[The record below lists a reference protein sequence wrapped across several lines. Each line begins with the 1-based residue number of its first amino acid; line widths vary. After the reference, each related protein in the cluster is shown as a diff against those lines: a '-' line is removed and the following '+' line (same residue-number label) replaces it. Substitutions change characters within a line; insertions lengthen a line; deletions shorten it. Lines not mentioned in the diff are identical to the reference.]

1 LLSNWNLHYLNSR
14 LKEFCFK
21 FYNNILGINA
31 RVSHYNPDV
40 DAGCTFCSLTNSRPV
55 PKETVQHLF
64 YYCPTT
70 ASLITYFY
78 DKYLCNFALS
88 ASTFFLA
95 NASTIE
101 KENRP
106 LNITLDVFRYVVWQY
121 KLEKK
126 IPIITIFFTEME
138 YQMGIIMAT
147 SVCFNTLLDD
157 CQFFQNSGR
166 NRRVPGIEARP

>member
-1 LLSNWNLHYLNSR
+1 
-14 LKEFCFK
+14 
-21 FYNNILGINA
+21 
-31 RVSHYNPDV
+31 V
-40 DAGCTFCSLTNSRPV
+40 
-55 PKETVQHLF
+55 
-64 YYCPTT
+64 
-70 ASLITYFY
+70 
-78 DKYLCNFALS
+78 LS
-88 ASTFFLA
+88 ASTFFLS

-147 SVCFNTLLDD
+147 STCFNTLLDD

-166 NRRVPGIEARP
+166 NRRLPGIEARP